1 MIKTF
6 PQAPYFDDYDIDNNY
21 LKMLFR
27 PGYALQ
33 TREMNSLQ
41 SMLQQQIEA
50 VGSHL
55 FQNGAM
61 VIPGYISNNNKADYV
76 KLASVNAQGVR
87 TSTIIDSLL
96 GQVLTGA
103 TSGAQALVVHVE
115 STDGVDPDTIYVQ
128 YQKSGINT
136 KFLSDEVLST
146 RSEITVSTAVSNAIG
161 VGSLAMIGSGIYYIK
176 GFFVQV
182 AKQTI
187 TLEKYDVTP
196 TYKVGLLV
204 SENVVSSLDDETLN
218 DNAIGTYNYY
228 APGANRYQI
237 QTTLTKLDIDD
248 STGVEFIELLRLQ
261 DGVVESK
268 VVITE
273 YSIIEKTLARRTYD
287 ESGDYSVIPF
297 KLNLRQHNDNDR
309 GARKNSTHYSLND
322 IIEYNDGTNTYTYT
336 CIKDGTSAASPP
348 SYVTTFGTFTDGGC
362 KWEYTERPDYNLGV
376 YTPEDL
382 VTPGDESK
390 IVVAF
395 EAGKAYV
402 RGFEIEK
409 FGTSYVSVNKP
420 RDFQRHN
427 TSAVTTTCGNYVRIS
442 TTALMNNFVAQSY
455 PVPTGSD
462 VEFPKVTLYS
472 GYMTS
477 TSATPTSGTA
487 IGTANVSHIEDDG
500 VAGFY
505 KVFLFNTVLNS
516 PTYTIEKDV
525 RSLYYNNASGVD
537 FIANIYPEFKTLR
550 GSITIATNIMTGNG
564 TLFTKDLSVGDYIT
578 YTNGTGSNTKL
589 IYLKI
594 LTIETDTSLTL
605 TTTPTAVSTPSTFF
619 KCNTKIYEPNKF
631 PMTAKFTRSYI
642 RNVKSTDD
650 TTSVTDYTITRTL
663 RNLTVATK
671 AITFTLTAPTET
683 FAAVGNNTNYTVIN
697 HTTGKI
703 LTPLTTGTLVVTVTG
718 ASKTVTVTD
727 SGTDFTNGDVCSL
740 IVAID
745 KNNVTERTKTLT
757 VFTKDVTTTL
767 NAASAAK
774 ISLGK
779 VDCFRLLSVK
789 MAASTGAISGT
800 LVDITDNF
808 NFDTG
813 IRSSFYGP
821 GYISLKP
828 GYFPPTGSIRIVF
841 EYFTHGAGDY
851 FSVDSY
857 TSNVPYEKI
866 EASLRDILDFRP
878 STNATGT
885 AFSGDETGVL
895 KRGNNIS
902 AEYSYYLNRID
913 VVSIDPTGK
922 FFTTKGIPS
931 LTPVVPKTTKIGMPL
946 AILRM
951 FPYGIDVTPNS
962 INVEL
967 INNKRYT
974 MRDIGALE
982 SRIGVLEYY
991 TSLSLLEQE
1000 TTALNIVDEFNLPR
1014 YKNGFIVDSFS
1025 DHGVGFV
1032 SSGDYRCSI
1041 DIENKELRP
1050 LHNVREVTLV
1060 EEDTNAAQRAADGY
1074 TITGDLITLP
1084 YTTTPLVKQLQASTV
1099 KNINPFAIFSFVG
1112 NTAFIPSSDIWFD
1125 DKYLP
1130 DNVVQKEGNYTSTQ
1144 QTLASAGV
1152 LGDRWNEWQTI
1163 WTGRQLPELTE
1174 GGYVASFGSVTTQGF
1189 TSDFVVGKE
1198 WPNRKANLEV
1208 AYIDTVVSN
1217 RTGINTSVNAKFDTR
1232 QIDDRIVSTSTIP
1245 YMRQKRIRFVAR
1257 GLKPN
1262 TVFYPF
1268 FDNKAIGAYVTP
1280 ASTFKF
1286 TYVAGSAELD
1296 YTTNVGSSTN
1306 ETARLVNGLPDNSMS
1321 TGDVIIGEETG
1332 ATAVVIA
1339 VTYNSIYNESTKVNT
1354 AEYLVHLVNIIGT
1367 FTTERARGSISNA
1380 LINIT
1385 TRTLGVLGGTLTSTV
1400 NGLVCGIFDVPAT
1413 NRMRFRTGEREFAL
1427 TTSSTNGT
1435 TYESISRTP
1444 FFSAGVLQT
1453 KQKTIESVKNAEIV
1467 QTQLTQNRTVVSQ
1480 GTTVINTWFDPLAQT
1495 FLVQKSGG
1503 AFLTSVDI
1511 FFAKKSETIPVRLEI
1526 REVENGYPGKTI
1538 LPYSQVILNPDK
1550 VNLSTTSYSVGTEG
1564 IFQGDDTAT
1573 TFTFSSPVYVKPDT
1587 EYCIVLL
1594 SDSNDYYVW
1603 ISQLG
1608 QKQIGKTSI
1617 IDKQP
1622 YAGVFFESQNASTWT
1637 ANQNQDLKFRINR
1650 AVFTTGVT
1658 GNVAFVNRALPS
1670 ELLSLNSLQT
1680 TNGSKVVR
1688 VYHYNHGMS
1697 NGDSVTMSGI
1707 TATVNAITTAE
1718 LNKTHI
1724 IANVDVDSYTITVTT
1739 TNANKTGFAGGSTI
1753 KVTYNARYDSIHINT
1768 QALEFAEA
1776 FVNYDIKTTSTSNV
1790 LDSTPV
1796 DFEPNI
1802 TFNSSR
1808 TNIVASQ
1815 IIETTSMSGAKSM
1828 VFTARMQSSNNSI
1841 SPVIEANRVS
1851 AICISNRISNPT
1863 NALNVAAIDFRTLC
1877 SASSLVDGQAVTNR
1891 FITSDA
1897 TIMEA
1902 FATVVPGKYIT
1913 VTGSVVGNNGT
1924 FLVTEVAD
1932 DGSYIGVDFTVIAD
1946 TGTLTITVGDYF
1958 VNEICP
1964 LNGSNQAKYVT
1975 KLITLENLSTSF
1987 KLIFGYNKPS
1997 GTFIDVYY
2005 RIGTSQTIVNEKPY
2019 TLLTNAGL
2027 VDTIDTR
2034 KFVDGSYQADNL
2046 ISFTV
2051 IQVKLVFRS
2060 NSTAS
2065 VPKVKDFRLICLA

>member
-6 PQAPYFDDYDIDNNY
+6 PQAPYFDDYDIENNY
-21 LKMLFR
+21 LKILFR

-33 TREMNSLQ
+33 TRELNSLQ

-55 FQNGAM
+55 FQHGAM

-136 KFLSDEVLST
+136 KFLSDEVLAT
-146 RSEITVSTAVSNAIG
+146 RSEISVSTAISNATG
-161 VGSLAMIGSGIYYIK
+161 YGSLAMIGAGIYYVK
-176 GFFVQV
+176 GFFVKV
-182 AKQTI
+182 EKQTI
-187 TLEKYDVTP
+187 SLEKYDVTP
-196 TYKVGLLV
+196 TYKIGLLV
-204 SENVVSSLDDETLN
+204 TENTISSLDDETLN

-237 QTTLTKLDIDD
+237 TTTLTKLDVED
-248 STGVEFIELLRLQ
+248 SSGVEFIELLRLQ
-261 DGVVESK
+261 DGIVESK
-268 VVITE
+268 VVATE

-287 ESGDYSVIPF
+287 ESGDYTVTPF

-427 TSAVTTTCGNYVRIS
+427 TSAITTTCGNYVRIS

-477 TSATPTSGTA
+477 TSATPTSGSA

-525 RSLYYNNASGVD
+525 RCLYYNNASGVD
-537 FIANIYPEFKTLR
+537 FLANVYPEFKTLR

-663 RNLTVATK
+663 RNLTVVTK

-727 SGTDFTNGDVCSL
+727 SGTDFTDGNVCSL

-757 VFTKDVTTTL
+757 VFTKDVTTASTI
-767 NAASAAK
+767 SAAK
-774 ISLGK
+774 ITLGK

-789 MAASTGAISGT
+789 MAAATGAISGT

-821 GYISLKP
+821 GSISLKP

-857 TSNVPYEKI
+857 TNNVPYEKI
-866 EASLRDILDFRP
+866 DASLRDILDFRP

-885 AFSGDETGVL
+885 AFPGDETGVL

-902 AEYSYYLNRID
+902 CEYSYYLNRID
-913 VVSIDPTGK
+913 VVSIDPNGK
-922 FFTTKGIPS
+922 FFTTTGIPS
-931 LTPVVPKTTKIGMPL
+931 LTPSVPKTTKIGMPL

-951 FPYGIDVTPNS
+951 FPYGIDITPNS
-962 INVEL
+962 VNVEL

-982 SRIGVLEYY
+982 NRIGVLEYY

-1000 TTALNIVDEFNLPR
+1000 TAALNITDEFNLPR
-1014 YKNGFIVDSFS
+1014 YKNGFIVDNFS
-1025 DHGVGFV
+1025 DHGVGFT
-1032 SSGDYRCSI
+1032 SSNDYRCSI
-1041 DIENKELRP
+1041 DIEKKELRP
-1050 LHNVREVTLV
+1050 QHNVREVSLV

-1099 KNINPFAIFSFVG
+1099 KNVNPFAIFNFVG

-1125 DKYLP
+1125 DNYLP
-1130 DNVVQKEGNYTSTQ
+1130 DKVVQKEGNYTSTQ
-1144 QTLASAGV
+1144 QTLIAAGV

-1163 WTGRQLPELTE
+1163 WTGRQLPELTD
-1174 GGYVASFGSVTTQGF
+1174 GGYTASFGNVTTQGF
-1189 TSDFVVGKE
+1189 TTDTVVGKE

-1217 RTGINTSVNAKFDTR
+1217 RTGINTSVNAKFDTK
-1232 QIDDRIVSTSTIP
+1232 QIDDRIVSTSSIP
-1245 YMRQKRIRFVAR
+1245 YMRQKRIRFVAK

-1268 FDNKAIGAYVTP
+1268 FDNKAISAYVTP
-1280 ASTFKF
+1280 ASMFKF
-1286 TYVAGSAELD
+1286 TYVPGSPELD
-1296 YTTNVGSSTN
+1296 STTNVGSSAS
-1306 ETARLVNGLPDNSMS
+1306 ETARLVNGLPDNSMA
-1321 TGDVIIGEETG
+1321 TGDVIVGVETG

-1354 AEYLVHLVNIIGT
+1354 AEYFVHVVNIIGT
-1367 FTTERARGSISNA
+1367 FTVERAIGSISGA
-1380 LINIT
+1380 HINIT
-1385 TRTLGVLGGTLTSTV
+1385 TRTLGVLGGTLTSTI

-1435 TYESISRTP
+1435 TFESITRTP

-1564 IFQGDDTAT
+1564 TFQGDDTPT
-1573 TFTFSSPVYVKPDT
+1573 TFTFSSPVYVKHDT

-1603 ISQLG
+1603 IAQLG
-1608 QKQIGKTSI
+1608 QKRIGKTSI

-1670 ELLSLNSLQT
+1670 EVLSLNSLQT

-1688 VYHYNHGMS
+1688 VYHYNHGMV
-1697 NGDSVTMSGI
+1697 NGNSVTISGI
-1707 TATVNAITTAE
+1707 TATVNNIPIAE
-1718 LNKTHI
+1718 LNKTHVI
-1724 IANVDVDSYTITVTT
+1724 SNVDVDSYTVTVTT

-1753 KVTYNARYDSIHINT
+1753 NVTYNAKYDSIYINT

-1776 FVNYDIKTTSTSNV
+1776 FVNYDIKTTSTALV
-1790 LDSTPV
+1790 LDSTAT

-1802 TFNSSR
+1802 TLDSSR
-1808 TNIVASQ
+1808 ENVIASQ
-1815 IIETTSMSGAKSM
+1815 INETTSMSGSKSM

-1851 AICISNRISNPT
+1851 AICVSNRISNPT

-1877 SASSLVDGQAVTNR
+1877 SASALVDGQAVTNR
-1891 FITSDA
+1891 FVTADA

-1913 VTGSVVGNNGT
+1913 VTGSGVGNNGT
-1924 FLVTEVAD
+1924 FLVTEVAE

-1946 TGTLTITVGDYF
+1946 TGTLTITVGDYY

-1964 LNGSNQAKYVT
+1964 LSGSNQAKYVT
-1975 KLITLENLSTSF
+1975 KLISLENLSTSF
-1987 KLIFGYNKPS
+1987 KLLIGYNKPS
-1997 GTFIDVYY
+1997 TAFIDVYY
-2005 RIGTSQTIVNEKPY
+2005 RVGTSQSKVNEMPY

-2027 VDTIDTR
+2027 IDSIDTR
-2034 KFVDGSYQADNL
+2034 QFTDGSYQADNL
-2046 ISFTV
+2046 PSFSV

-2060 NSTAS
+2060 TSTAN
-2065 VPKVKDFRLICLA
+2065 VPKVKDLRIICLA